1 MRMLGLALKM
11 LLDAPSKSLGT
22 LAGVVVSVFLMS
34 QQLSILL
41 GILGL
46 VSAFADGTDADLW
59 VASAATENTE
69 LTGSLPATRVS
80 EVASTPGVAWAA
92 PVIQGMSRITR
103 PDGVREPVMV
113 VGVEPPRYAGLAR
126 TLVDGTR
133 REELRGTAR
142 VFLSWTARPVFAFP
156 PRGERLEID
165 GKTAFVAGYFD
176 KLDPHSSYSYV
187 FANLDDARAYTGFP
201 QDRVTFV
208 AAGVAP
214 GEDAIAVRQRLQARL
229 PDALAVTRDELS
241 AMEVRHFLR
250 RTPVGMVFGMGTMVA
265 AFIGSVIVAITLYS
279 SVIDRLRDYGTLKA
293 LGATRRDLFR
303 LLLAQAWLFFAVGCT
318 VGLLAFFF
326 VKAHA
331 TQAPML
337 APPWMLAS
345 VVAASFLS
353 CTLASLAAVRRAL
366 AIDPAI
372 VFRG

>member
-11 LLDAPSKSLGT
+11 LLDAPAKSMGT
-22 LAGVVVSVFLMS
+22 LVGVVVSVFLMS

-41 GILGL
+41 GILSL
-46 VSAFADGTDADLW
+46 VSAFADGTDADIW
-59 VASAATENTE
+59 VASAATENTDI
-69 LTGSLPATRVS
+69 TDSLPATRVA

-103 PDGVREPVMV
+103 PDGVRELVKV

-126 TLVDGTR
+126 TLVDGTQ
-133 REELRGTAR
+133 RESLRGPAR
-142 VFLSWTARPVFAFP
+142 VFLSWSARPAFAFP
-156 PRGERLEID
+156 APGERLEID
-165 GKTAFVAGYFD
+165 GKTAFVAGFFD
-176 KLDPHSSYSYV
+176 KVDPHSSYTYV
-187 FANLDDARAYTGFP
+187 FANLDDARAYTQFP
-201 QDRVTFV
+201 QDRITFV
-208 AAGVAP
+208 ATGVSP
-214 GEDAIAVRQRLQARL
+214 GEDAVTVRQRLQARI
-229 PDALAVTRDELS
+229 PDALVVTRGELS

-250 RTPVGMVFGMGTMVA
+250 RTPVGMVFGMGTAVA

-279 SVIDRLRDYGTLKA
+279 SVVDRLRDYGTLKA
-293 LGATRRDLFR
+293 LGATRKDLVR
-303 LLLAQAWLFFAVGCT
+303 LLLAQAWLFFAVGAG

-331 TQAPML
+331 PQAPML
-337 APPWMLAS
+337 APPWMLAGVMAVS
-345 VVAASFLS
+345 LTS